1 MIIERQKHLMEV
13 INTKKV
19 QVSRSHFD
27 VTHLEAALAA
37 LDGDVAQLA
46 AGFDADPADLP
57 PAVRAHDCALLIYD
71 KFTTSFLHWQWFSRP
86 FPKNNT

>member
-1 MIIERQKHLMEV
+1 MARAGVGSAGLVDIHL
-13 INTKKV
+13 
-19 QVSRSHFD
+19 
-27 VTHLEAALAA
+27 HLEAALAA

-57 PAVRAHDCALLIYD
+57 PAVRAHDRALLIYD
-71 KFTTSFLHWQWFSRP
+71 KFTTSFLHWQGFSRP